1 MQMFLEKKIQKNV
14 YGHLVS
20 ACFIIVHLIF
30 TLRGYSVKNL
40 YYTGVYSHRA
50 KNETLLDDF
59 LCEMKW
65 NAQLHFMG
73 VSLRYLSK
81 FRDLLL
87 FEAFENSH

>member
-1 MQMFLEKKIQKNV
+1 MNQCRKPPCLAPITSPSLNYSLSHANVSGKKKIQKNV

-40 YYTGVYSHRA
+40 YYTGVYSHSA

-59 LCEMKW
+59 LCETK
-65 NAQLHFMG
+65 
-73 VSLRYLSK
+73 
-81 FRDLLL
+81 
-87 FEAFENSH
+87 